1 MTGVKRGIRI
11 EHLLMLIACL
21 FWALGHPLGR
31 IILKQVHPFQLG
43 TVTLVTGFVGIQLY
57 MLAAGRIRE
66 YLSVKTRD
74 LFFSLAGG
82 VFGFFL
88 YQLLTFSALSR
99 IPASM
104 NAVLISTNVVFIA
117 LLAAAVLGERIPLQ
131 RLGGIGVA
139 LAGVV
144 FVTFNRGFSLSQ
156 QVSLTGCSLSLL
168 AALSFAIYTIFGK
181 RVLTGNDPLIVSS
194 LGIFSGAVL
203 LYLLTAATVGFS
215 AVRVAGTPILLLN
228 IFLGLTMIGVAYP
241 LWFTCLKALPA
252 SHVSIYIYITPIFAV
267 VLSLLIL
274 KETFSWRFGLGTA
287 LVLFGIL
294 LTTLFAGSIR
304 GDRRKPLRSP
314 SN

>member
-1 MTGVKRGIRI
+1 MTGAKRGIRI
-11 EHLLMLIACL
+11 EHLLMVIACL

-31 IILKQVHPFQLG
+31 IILRQIHPFQLG
-43 TVTLVTGFVGIQLY
+43 TVTLVTGFVGIQFY

-66 YLSVKTRD
+66 YLSVKPRD

-139 LAGVV
+139 FAGVV

-156 QVSLTGCSLSLL
+156 QVTLTGCSLSLL

-194 LGIFSGAVL
+194 LGIFAGAVL
-203 LYLLTAATVGFS
+203 LALLTASTVGFS
-215 AVRVAGTPILLLN
+215 AVRVAGTYILLLN

-241 LWFTCLKALPA
+241 LWFTCLKGLPA

-287 LVLFGIL
+287 LVLCGIL
-294 LTTLFAGSIR
+294 LTTLFAGSTG
-304 GDRRKPLRSP
+304 GDRRKPSRSP